1 MSLEER
7 FRDFARQQGEPVRPR
22 QAAAYERNLEALKGV
37 EPVVLK
43 VVEAFCRGVGWNLK
57 RNDCC
62 DSTRGAVAC
71 NYILEH
77 PDYWQEG
84 FVAVDVEV
92 AWGGQSEPL
101 NAVTVYQGQIV
112 GGKEHVRVFPSRVV
126 IPFSTVTEE
135 KLAAALEQQS
145 GDVLMR
151 IAQHGRQGWT
161 L

>member
-7 FRDFARQQGEPVRPR
+7 FKEFARRQDEPVRPR

-37 EPVVLK
+37 EPVVLR
-43 VVEAFCRGVGWNLK
+43 VVEAFCRGVGWGAK

-62 DSTRGAVAC
+62 DSTRGAVGC

-77 PDYWQEG
+77 PDFWQEG

-101 NAVTVYQGQIV
+101 NAVTVYQGQIA

-126 IPFSTVTEE
+126 ILFSALTEE
-135 KLAAALEQQS
+135 RLAAALEQQS
-145 GDVLMR
+145 SDVLRR
-151 IAQHGRQGWT
+151 IGQRGRQGWT